1 MASVPFLGPEAR
13 ELRQRRAVVEVVL
26 VLVAETLLKVE
37 TQKELVAYPKLV
49 EAKVMKLQ
57 GVVLH

>member
-1 MASVPFLGPEAR
+1 M
-13 ELRQRRAVVEVVL
+13 VEVVL